1 MKRRRFIGST
11 ALLSSA
17 TLFFKQSV
25 SASTTILPTQFV
37 AIGNGACK
45 VMDEVKILSP
55 QLTIIRAPGVDY
67 DFEQSTLLGLPILKG
82 QPVRNVLQPVIEG
95 NNPLVVLY
103 CLGGK
108 SNITGAL
115 DFFNHLKEKER
126 RFKLV
131 VQFPFDFE
139 GKNRSKIAIETANK
153 ISSVSSC
160 VSFNASY
167 LYSKLFDLKG
177 NYELLNTKMISLIL
191 EEQN

>member
-45 VMDEVKILSP
+45 VMDEVKILRP

-67 DFEQSTLLGLPILKG
+67 DFAQSTLLGLPILKG

-115 DFFNHLKEKER
+115 DFFKQLKEKER
-126 RFKLV
+126 QFKLV
-131 VQFPFDFE
+131 IQFPFRFE
-139 GKNRSKIAIETANK
+139 GKNRSKIAIETANQ
-153 ISSVSSC
+153 ISSISSC

>member
-17 TLFFKQSV
+17 TLFFKQTAA
-25 SASTTILPTQFV
+25 ASTTILPTQYV
-37 AIGNGACK
+37 AIGNGACR
-45 VMDEVKILSP
+45 VMDELKVLRPELS
-55 QLTIIRAPGVDY
+55 IIKAPGVDY
-67 DFEQSTLLGLPILKG
+67 DFEQSALLGLPVLKG
-82 QPVRNVLQPVIEG
+82 QPIRNVVQPLVEAK
-95 NNPLVVLY
+95 NPLVVLY

-108 SNITGAL
+108 SNAAAAL
-115 DFFNHLKEKER
+115 DFFSKLKEKEN

-131 VQFPFDFE
+131 LQFPFEFE
-139 GKNRSKIAIETANK
+139 GKNRSKIAIETANQ
-153 ISSVSSC
+153 ISSISSC
-160 VSFNASY
+160 VCFNASY